1 MSEYKAPIAIHPGV
15 TLKEILDSTGMGQAE
30 LSRRTG
36 LHTKTIN
43 EIIKG
48 KKPISPTTALKL
60 SLVFGMTENFWNN
73 LQKNYDETVKRLE
86 LENELEKNKDL
97 SVKFTA
103 YNDLAKIGAL
113 PKTRDRKEK
122 AKNLL
127 KFFGVASFVYLDN
140 LYSLENYAFRKNTT
154 GELSKENLLLWL
166 RLGEIEANKIETKPF
181 DAGKLKDSL
190 QEIKELNLLNPRVYS
205 VKLIE
210 KLSECGV
217 ALVFLPYLKNTFVN
231 GASKW
236 MRKDKA
242 AIFLTPRNSWEDIL
256 WFTLFHELGHILKH
270 RKKAE
275 FISFWDERLI
285 VQSEYRQLEEEADKF
300 ASDILI
306 EKNMWRRFFQKNNFT
321 QSEIIKFSKQVSVN
335 PGIVAGRLAKQT
347 GDWAKFRRFRD
358 QVILK

>member
-1 MSEYKAPIAIHPGV
+1 MS
-15 TLKEILDSTGMGQAE
+15 
-30 LSRRTG
+30 
-36 LHTKTIN
+36 
-43 EIIKG
+43 
-48 KKPISPTTALKL
+48 
-60 SLVFGMTENFWNN
+60 ENFWNN

-86 LENELEKNKDL
+86 LENELEKNKTL
-97 SVKFTA
+97 AAKFTA

-113 PKTRDRKEK
+113 PYARDRKEK

-127 KFFGVASFVYLDN
+127 KFFGIASFIYLDN
-140 LYSLENYAFRKNTT
+140 LYSLKNYVFRKSTA

-166 RLGEIEANKIETKPF
+166 RLGEIEANKIETKSF
-181 DAGKLKDSL
+181 DAGKLRNL
-190 QEIKELNLLNPRVYS
+190 LLEIKKLSLLNPKVYS
-205 VKLIE
+205 KKLIE
-210 KLSECGV
+210 VLSECGV

-236 MRKDKA
+236 SRKDKA

-270 RKKAE
+270 RKKTE

-285 VQSEYRQLEEEADKF
+285 AEDEYKRMEKEADKF
-300 ASDILI
+300 ASNILI
-306 EKNMWRRFFQKNNFT
+306 DKNMWRYFLQTNNFT

-335 PGIVAGRLAKQT
+335 PGIVAGRLAKLT